1 MFRCLHKKYLIH
13 ASILSGSSAVETLYG
28 YHLLEINACT
38 EICTWIHG
46 KEKIEKYWEK
56 TYTYII
62 NEGDIYKDNIAN
74 ENTQLT
80 AHSPLLIT
88 LMNLQ
93 TFISLILFFMLIS
106 LPNLA

>member
-1 MFRCLHKKYLIH
+1 MATTCLRLTHAQRYVHEYMGKK
-13 ASILSGSSAVETLYG
+13 
-28 YHLLEINACT
+28 
-38 EICTWIHG
+38 
-46 KEKIEKYWEK
+46 KIEKYWEK